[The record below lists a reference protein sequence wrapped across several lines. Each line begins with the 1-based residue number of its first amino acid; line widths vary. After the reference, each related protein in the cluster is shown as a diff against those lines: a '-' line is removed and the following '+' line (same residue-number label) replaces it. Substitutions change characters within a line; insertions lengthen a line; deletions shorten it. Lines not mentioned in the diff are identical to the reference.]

1 MTELQQRDRELN
13 TLWNNHQRQSD
24 SVQADRVAVVQL
36 TRALKV
42 REGDLFSRNDEVEA
56 LRSKLRLVD
65 EEQADRKMMLS
76 TAQTQLEKLNAQL
89 TSAMTQIREV
99 EVLIPPKL
107 YLYEYRTYTR
117 NVPFATI
124 DTLIIYHFYYINC
137 IICHYINQRI
147 STVLK

>member
-1 MTELQQRDRELN
+1 MIERQHREIELLMTELQQRDRELN

-24 SVQADRVAVVQL
+24 AVQADRVAVVQL
-36 TRALKV
+36 TRALKE

-56 LRSKLRLVD
+56 LRAKLRQTD

-99 EVLIPPKL
+99 EVKIAQPL
-107 YLYEYRTYTR
+107 YL
-117 NVPFATI
+117 
-124 DTLIIYHFYYINC
+124 D
-137 IICHYINQRI
+137 
-147 STVLK
+147 K